1 MAWTKTYTGD
11 EPVRINKWLAQEGV
25 CSRREADALI
35 EKGLIKLDGVP
46 VTVAGERV
54 SKGQTLSLTDAAS
67 RRLDNQLSVVLNK
80 PVGYVSGTPEPDE
93 TPAIR
98 LVTAENLSGAAHAIP
113 QRSNKMAPLGRLDK
127 DSHGLLIL
135 SEDGVLAKAI
145 IGPLSEM
152 DKEYIVRVRGDITPG
167 KVNLLCHG
175 LELDGRQLRPA
186 QVTHEKGQVLR
197 FILKEGRNRQIRR
210 MCDLVELRVLD
221 LERIRVGPI
230 SLAGL
235 PEGKWRPLGA
245 KERAAL
251 LAAGAGEEVRA
262 RPPRREER
270 RRDDERPRR
279 SGPRSDGDKPR
290 SFRDRPREDG
300 DRPRRGPGDR
310 PARAGKPGDKR
321 GPRPDRPERSD
332 RPGRPDRADRPAR
345 SDRSDRP
352 DRPERSKFGPK
363 PDRDGFK
370 PARPGAKPARPGGK
384 PPRPGSKP
392 ATSASPA
399 DGNKPSA
406 LKGDKF
412 KRTKLPP
419 KVRRPI
425 K

>member
-35 EKGLIKLDGVP
+35 EKGLIQLDGKP

-54 SKGQTLSLTDAAS
+54 TKGQTLSLTDAAS
-67 RRLDNQLSVVLNK
+67 RRLDNQLSVILNK
-80 PVGYVSGTPEPDE
+80 PVGYVSGTPEPGE
-93 TPAIR
+93 IPAIR
-98 LVTAENLSGAAHAIP
+98 LVTEENLSGSAHAIP

-145 IGPLSEM
+145 IGPVSDM
-152 DKEYIVRVRGDITPG
+152 DKEYLVRVRGDITPA
-167 KVNLLCHG
+167 KVALLRHG

-186 QVTHEKGQVLR
+186 EVQQERNNTLR

-210 MCDLVELRVLD
+210 MCELVELRVLD
-221 LERIRVGPI
+221 LQRIRVGPI
-230 SLAGL
+230 LLAGL

-262 RPPRREER
+262 RPPRR
-270 RRDDERPRR
+270 DDRPRASDGPKRDR
-279 SGPRSDGDKPR
+279 SGTGRDSSRTNPDRNGQFGTKPGQGRTDKPR
-290 SFRDRPREDG
+290 S
-300 DRPRRGPGDR
+300 GPGAGRDGAR
-310 PARAGKPGDKR
+310 PERKGPRPERA
-321 GPRPDRPERSD
+321 GPRPDR
-332 RPGRPDRADRPAR
+332 A
-345 SDRSDRP
+345 
-352 DRPERSKFGPK
+352 GPK
-363 PDRDGFK
+363 PDRAGAKPPRPGGK
-370 PARPGAKPARPGGK
+370 PARPGAKPVAAAPK
-384 PPRPGSKP
+384 
-392 ATSASPA
+392 A
-399 DGNKPSA
+399 DGNRPSA

-412 KRTKLPP
+412 KRTKLGPRDR
-419 KVRRPI
+419 KPI

>member
-1 MAWTKTYTGD
+1 MAWTKTYTGE

-35 EKGLIKLDGVP
+35 EKGLIQLDGKP

-54 SKGQTLSLTDAAS
+54 TKGQTLSLTDAAS
-67 RRLDNQLSVVLNK
+67 RRLDNQLSVILNK
-80 PVGYVSGTPEPDE
+80 PVGYVSGTPEPGE
-93 TPAIR
+93 IPAIR
-98 LVTAENLSGAAHAIP
+98 LVTEENLSGSAHAIP

-145 IGPLSEM
+145 IGPLSDM
-152 DKEYIVRVRGDITPG
+152 DKEYLVRVRGDITPA
-167 KVNLLCHG
+167 KVALLRHG

-186 QVTHEKGQVLR
+186 EVQQERNNTLR

-221 LERIRVGPI
+221 LQRIRVGPI
-230 SLAGL
+230 LLAGL

-262 RPPRREER
+262 RPPLRE
-270 RRDDERPRR
+270 DRPRASDGPKRDR
-279 SGPRSDGDKPR
+279 SGTGQDSSRTNPDRNGQFGTKPGQGRTDKPR
-290 SFRDRPREDG
+290 S
-300 DRPRRGPGDR
+300 GPGAGRDGAR
-310 PARAGKPGDKR
+310 PERK
-321 GPRPDRPERSD
+321 GPRPDRDGPRPERAG
-332 RPGRPDRADRPAR
+332 PRPDRA
-345 SDRSDRP
+345 
-352 DRPERSKFGPK
+352 GPK
-363 PDRDGFK
+363 PDR
-370 PARPGAKPARPGGK
+370 AGAKPPRPGGK
-384 PPRPGSKP
+384 PARAGTKP
-392 ATSASPA
+392 VAAAPKA
-399 DGNKPSA
+399 DGNRPSA

-412 KRTKLPP
+412 KRTKLAPRDR
-419 KVRRPI
+419 KPI